1 MIKSFLLSLL
11 LCCSFISQAQSTNA
25 LAALQQGSQFLPVE
39 QAFVMDFRQR
49 TGSDGQEKLQISFT
63 IADGYY
69 LYKDKFKFAGVDT
82 GFSHPKYPKGVMIED
97 EYFGTAEV
105 YFHQVVLDIPLS
117 QVGTEALLK
126 LRYQGCAEAGLC
138 YPVQTVEIPLIAP
151 EGTASASASTA
162 EAAAALGV
170 TDNSASTS
178 DAANSAPASSAPVSE
193 QLQLLDTLQTD
204 STVKALF
211 LFFLLG
217 LGLAFTPCVFPMY
230 PILTSIIVG
239 QGQQLSGKRAFSLS
253 MAYVQGMAVSYS
265 LLGLLVASLGLQ
277 FQTYFQHPIVLVAIS
292 ILFVVLALAMFGV
305 FNLSLPEKWQN
316 KVNSLSNKQQ
326 GGSIKGAALMGLL
339 SGLVASPC
347 TTAPLTA
354 ALLYVAQ
361 SGDLALGAL
370 TLYIL
375 SMGMGL
381 PLLILGSTGG
391 KFLPKAG
398 AWMDVVK
405 ASFGF
410 LLLAVPVWLLSRFL
424 PAYIVVLA
432 ATLVLLMLAVY
443 LHRLSQQLTKG
454 TTGQSMSWALA
465 LVILLGTT
473 GANLWYWLPGTTLVT
488 AASGQ
493 SVATASTEFKQ
504 VKTLDE
510 LQQEVKKS
518 AEAGKPV
525 LVDLFAEWCVACK
538 EFEHITFAD
547 PEVKNLMA
555 QFTLIKIDVTNATD
569 QDQQLLDH
577 FQVLGLPTLLL
588 FDKNGGELT
597 QSRVTGFMGPKD
609 FATHLN
615 AILQ

>member
-1 MIKSFLLSLL
+1 MIKSFLFSLL
-11 LCCSFISQAQSTNA
+11 LCLSFISQAQSTNA

-39 QAFVMDFRQR
+39 QAFVMDFRQ
-49 TGSDGQEKLQISFT
+49 QENKLQVSFT

-82 GFSHPKYPKGVMIED
+82 AFSHPQYPKGVMIHD
-97 EYFGTAEV
+97 EYYQDSEV

-117 QVGTEALLK
+117 QIGKEAMLK

-138 YPVQTVEIPLIAP
+138 YPVQTLEIPLIAP
-151 EGTASASASTA
+151 EGAASEKATTTSASTA
-162 EAAAALGV
+162 DTAAALGIV
-170 TDNSASTS
+170 DNSAANTSTPS
-178 DAANSAPASSAPVSE
+178 TAPVSE
-193 QLQLLDTLQTD
+193 QLQLLDKLQTD
-204 STVKALF
+204 STLKALF

-253 MAYVQGMAVSYS
+253 MAYVQGMAISYS

-292 ILFVVLALAMFGV
+292 ILFVALALAMFGV
-305 FNLSLPEKWQN
+305 FTLSLPEKWQN
-316 KVNSLSNKQQ
+316 KVTSLSNKQQ

-424 PAYIVVLA
+424 PAYVVVIA

-443 LHRLSQQLTKG
+443 LHRLSQQLSAG
-454 TTGQSMSWALA
+454 TTGQSVSWMLA
-465 LVILLGTT
+465 LVIVLGTT
-473 GANLWYWLPGTTLVT
+473 GANLWYWLPGTTVAPVAGQGVVT
-488 AASGQ
+488 Q
-493 SVATASTEFKQ
+493 NTEFKL

-518 AEAGKPV
+518 ADAGKPV

-547 PEVKNLMA
+547 GEVKGLMA
-555 QFTLIKIDVTNATD
+555 QFTLIKVDVTHATD

-588 FDKNGGELT
+588 FDKNGSELT
-597 QSRVTGFMGPKD
+597 QSRITGFMGPKD
-609 FATHLN
+609 FSAHLGP
-615 AILQ
+615 ILQ

>member
-1 MIKSFLLSLL
+1 MIKSFLFSLL
-11 LCCSFISQAQSTNA
+11 LSLSFISQAQSTNA

-39 QAFVMDFRQR
+39 QAFVMDFRQ
-49 TGSDGQEKLQISFT
+49 QENKLQVSFT

-69 LYKDKFKFAGVDT
+69 LYKDKFKFVGIDAA
-82 GFSHPKYPKGVMIED
+82 FSHPQYPKGVMIKD
-97 EYFGTAEV
+97 EYFGESEV

-117 QVGTEALLK
+117 QLGSEAMLK
-126 LRYQGCAEAGLC
+126 VRFQGCAEAGLC
-138 YPVQTVEIPLIAP
+138 YPVQTLDIPLIAP
-151 EGTASASASTA
+151 AADEGPAASASTA
-162 EAAAALGV
+162 DAAAALGIV
-170 TDNSASTS
+170 DNSAANTSTTS
-178 DAANSAPASSAPVSE
+178 TAPVSE
-193 QLQLLDTLQTD
+193 QLQLLDKLQTE
-204 STVKALF
+204 STLKALF

-292 ILFVVLALAMFGV
+292 ILFVALALAMFGV

-424 PAYIVVLA
+424 PAYVVVIA

-443 LHRLSQQLTKG
+443 LHRLSQQLSAG
-454 TTGQSMSWALA
+454 TTGQSISWMLA
-465 LVILLGTT
+465 LVIVLGTT
-473 GANLWYWLPGTTLVT
+473 GANLWYWLPGATVTTT
-488 AASGQ
+488 Q
-493 SVATASTEFKQ
+493 ATQTQNTEFKL

-547 PEVKNLMA
+547 GEVKNLMA

-588 FDKNGGELT
+588 FDKNGSELT
-597 QSRVTGFMGPKD
+597 QSRITGFMGPKD
-609 FATHLN
+609 FSAHLSP
-615 AILQ
+615 ILQ

>member
-1 MIKSFLLSLL
+1 MIKSFLFSLL
-11 LCCSFISQAQSTNA
+11 LSLSFISQAQSTNA

-39 QAFVMDFRQR
+39 QAFLMDFRQQDDS
-49 TGSDGQEKLQISFT
+49 TGQAKLQVSFT

-82 GFSHPKYPKGVMIED
+82 AFSHPQYPKGVMIHD
-97 EYFGTAEV
+97 EYFGESEV

-117 QVGTEALLK
+117 QIGTEAVLK

-138 YPVQTVEIPLIAP
+138 YPVQTLEIPLIAP
-151 EGTASASASTA
+151 EGSAAEKAATTSASTA
-162 EAAAALGV
+162 DAAAALGIV
-170 TDNSASTS
+170 DNSAANTSTTS
-178 DAANSAPASSAPVSE
+178 TAPVSE
-193 QLQLLDTLQTD
+193 QLQLLDKLQTD

-292 ILFVVLALAMFGV
+292 ILFVALALAMFGV

-424 PAYIVVLA
+424 PAYVVVIA
-432 ATLVLLMLAVY
+432 ATLILLMLAVY
-443 LHRLSQQLTKG
+443 LHRLSQQLSSG
-454 TTGQSMSWALA
+454 TTGQSVSWMLA
-465 LVILLGTT
+465 LVIVLGTT
-473 GANLWYWLPGTTLVT
+473 GANLWYWLPGTTVT
-488 AASGQ
+488 QVAGQ
-493 SVATASTEFKQ
+493 SVTPQNTEFKL

-547 PEVKNLMA
+547 GEVKSLMA
-555 QFTLIKIDVTNATD
+555 QFTLIKVDVTHATD

-588 FDKNGGELT
+588 FDKNGSELT
-597 QSRVTGFMGPKD
+597 QSRITGFMGPKD
-609 FATHLN
+609 FSAHLGP
-615 AILQ
+615 ILQ

>member
-1 MIKSFLLSLL
+1 MIKSFLFSLL
-11 LCCSFISQAQSTNA
+11 LSLAFFSQAQSTNA

-39 QAFVMDFRQR
+39 QAFVMDFRQQASS
-49 TGSDGQEKLQISFT
+49 GGQQKLQVSFT

-69 LYKDKFKFAGVDT
+69 LYKDKFKFVGIDAA
-82 GFSHPKYPKGVMIED
+82 FSHPQYPKGMMITD
-97 EYFGTAEV
+97 EYFGESEV

-117 QVGTEALLK
+117 QLGSEAMLK
-126 LRYQGCAEAGLC
+126 VRFQGCAEAGLC
-138 YPVQTVEIPLIAP
+138 YPVQTLDIPLIAP
-151 EGTASASASTA
+151 VSTESASSTDT
-162 EAAAALGV
+162 AAALGIN
-170 TDNSASTS
+170 TAINDSATAST
-178 DAANSAPASSAPVSE
+178 APVSE
-193 QLQLLDTLQTD
+193 QLQLLDKLQSD
-204 STVKALF
+204 STLKALF

-292 ILFVVLALAMFGV
+292 ILFVALALAMFGV

-316 KVNSLSNKQQ
+316 KVTSLSNKQQ

-424 PAYIVVLA
+424 PAYVVVIA

-443 LHRLSQQLTKG
+443 LHRLSQQLSSG
-454 TTGQSMSWALA
+454 TTGQSISWMLA

-473 GANLWYWLPGTTLVT
+473 GANLWYWLPGSTVTTT
-488 AASGQ
+488 Q
-493 SVATASTEFKQ
+493 ATQIQNTEFKL

-518 AEAGKPV
+518 AEAGRPV
-525 LVDLFAEWCVACK
+525 LVDLYAEWCVACK

-547 PEVKNLMA
+547 AQVKSLMA
-555 QFTLIKIDVTNATD
+555 QFTLIKVDVTHATE

-588 FDKNGGELT
+588 FEKNGSELT
-597 QSRVTGFMGPKD
+597 QSRITGFMGPKD
-609 FATHLN
+609 FSAHLGP
-615 AILQ
+615 ILQ

>member
-1 MIKSFLLSLL
+1 MIKSFLVSLL
-11 LCCSFISQAQSTNA
+11 LCLSFVSQAQSTNA

-39 QAFVMDFRQR
+39 QAFVMDFRQ
-49 TGSDGQEKLQISFT
+49 QENKLQVSFT

-69 LYKDKFKFAGVDT
+69 LYKDKFKFVGIDAA
-82 GFSHPKYPKGVMIED
+82 FSHPQYPKGVMITD
-97 EYFGTAEV
+97 EYFGESEV

-117 QVGTEALLK
+117 QLGSEAMLK
-126 LRYQGCAEAGLC
+126 VRFQGCAEAGLC
-138 YPVQTVEIPLIAP
+138 YPVQTLDIPLIAP
-151 EGTASASASTA
+151 AVTASASTA
-162 EAAAALGV
+162 DAAAALGI
-170 TDNSASTS
+170 TDNSAADDSTTTS
-178 DAANSAPASSAPVSE
+178 TAPVSE
-193 QLQLLDTLQTD
+193 QLQLLDKLQSD

-253 MAYVQGMAVSYS
+253 MAYVQGMAISYS

-277 FQTYFQHPIVLVAIS
+277 FQTYFQHPVVLIAIS
-292 ILFVVLALAMFGV
+292 ILFVFLALAMFGV

-316 KVNSLSNKQQ
+316 KVNNLSNKQQ

-424 PAYIVVLA
+424 PAYVVVIA

-443 LHRLSQQLTKG
+443 LHRLSQQLSSG
-454 TTGQSMSWALA
+454 TTGQSISWMLA
-465 LVILLGTT
+465 LVIVLGTT
-473 GANLWYWLPGTTLVT
+473 GANLWYWLPGATVTTTQVT
-488 AASGQ
+488 Q
-493 SVATASTEFKQ
+493 TQNTEFKL

-510 LQQEVKKS
+510 LQQEVEKS

-547 PEVKNLMA
+547 GEVKSLMA
-555 QFTLIKIDVTNATD
+555 QFTLIKIDVTHATE

-588 FDKNGGELT
+588 FDKNGSELT
-597 QSRVTGFMGPKD
+597 QSRITGFMGPKD
-609 FATHLN
+609 FSAHLGP
-615 AILQ
+615 ILQ

>member
-1 MIKSFLLSLL
+1 MIKSFLVSLL
-11 LCCSFISQAQSTNA
+11 LCLSFVSQAQSTNA

-39 QAFVMDFRQR
+39 QAFVMDFRQ
-49 TGSDGQEKLQISFT
+49 QENKLQVSFT

-69 LYKDKFKFAGVDT
+69 LYKDKFKFVGIDAA
-82 GFSHPKYPKGVMIED
+82 FSHPQYPKGVMITD
-97 EYFGTAEV
+97 EYFGESEV

-117 QVGTEALLK
+117 QLGSEAMLK
-126 LRYQGCAEAGLC
+126 VRFQGCAEAGLC
-138 YPVQTVEIPLIAP
+138 YPVQTLEIPLIAP
-151 EGTASASASTA
+151 AVTASASTA
-162 EAAAALGV
+162 DAAAALGI
-170 TDNSASTS
+170 TDNSAADDSTTTS
-178 DAANSAPASSAPVSE
+178 TAPVSE
-193 QLQLLDTLQTD
+193 QLQLLDKLQSD

-277 FQTYFQHPIVLVAIS
+277 FQTYFQHPVVLIAIS
-292 ILFVVLALAMFGV
+292 ILFVFLALAMFGV

-316 KVNSLSNKQQ
+316 KVNNLSNKQQ

-424 PAYIVVLA
+424 PAYVVVIA

-443 LHRLSQQLTKG
+443 LHRLSQQLSSG
-454 TTGQSMSWALA
+454 TTGQSISWMLA
-465 LVILLGTT
+465 LVIVLGTT
-473 GANLWYWLPGTTLVT
+473 GANLWYWLPGATVTTTQVT
-488 AASGQ
+488 Q
-493 SVATASTEFKQ
+493 TQNTEFKL

-510 LQQEVKKS
+510 LQQEVEKS

-547 PEVKNLMA
+547 GEVKSLMA
-555 QFTLIKIDVTNATD
+555 QFTLIKIDVTHATE

-588 FDKNGGELT
+588 FDKNGSELT
-597 QSRVTGFMGPKD
+597 QSRITGFMGPKD
-609 FATHLN
+609 FSAHLGP
-615 AILQ
+615 ILQ

>member
-1 MIKSFLLSLL
+1 MIKSFLFSLL
-11 LCCSFISQAQSTNA
+11 LSLSFISQAQSTNA
-25 LAALQQGSQFLPVE
+25 LAALQQGSEFLPVE
-39 QAFVMDFRQR
+39 QAFVMDFRQ
-49 TGSDGQEKLQISFT
+49 QENKLQVSFT

-82 GFSHPKYPKGVMIED
+82 AFSHPKYPKGVMITD
-97 EYFGTAEV
+97 EYFGESEV

-117 QVGTEALLK
+117 QVGKEALLK

-138 YPVQTVEIPLIAP
+138 YPVQTLDIPLIAP
-151 EGTASASASTA
+151 ASAESASAA
-162 EAAAALGV
+162 DAAAALGI
-170 TDNSASTS
+170 TDNSAATV
-178 DAANSAPASSAPVSE
+178 PATTSSAPVSE
-193 QLQLLDTLQTD
+193 QLQLLDKLLSD
-204 STVKALF
+204 STVKTLF

-239 QGQQLSGKRAFSLS
+239 QGQQLSGKRSFALS
-253 MAYVQGMAVSYS
+253 MAYVQGMAISYS

-277 FQTYFQHPIVLVAIS
+277 FQTYFQHPVVLVAIS
-292 ILFVVLALAMFGV
+292 ILFVALALAMFGV
-305 FNLSLPEKWQN
+305 FNLSLPEQWQN

-326 GGSIKGAALMGLL
+326 GGSIKGATLMGLL

-424 PAYIVVLA
+424 PAYVVVTA

-443 LHRLSQQLTKG
+443 LHRLSQQLSSG
-454 TTGQSMSWALA
+454 TTGQSISWMLA
-465 LVILLGTT
+465 LVIVLGTT
-473 GANLWYWLPGTTLVT
+473 GANLWYWLPGTKVT
-488 AASGQ
+488 QVVGQ
-493 SVATASTEFKQ
+493 TVQTQNTEFKL

-525 LVDLFAEWCVACK
+525 LVDLYAEWCVACK

-547 PEVKNLMA
+547 GEVKRLMA
-555 QFTLIKIDVTNATD
+555 QFTLIKVDVTNATD

-588 FDKNGGELT
+588 FDKNGSELT
-597 QSRVTGFMGPKD
+597 QSRITGFMGPKD
-609 FATHLN
+609 FSAHLGP
-615 AILQ
+615 ILQ

>member
-1 MIKSFLLSLL
+1 MIKSFLFSLL
-11 LCCSFISQAQSTNA
+11 LSLSFLSQGQSTNA

-39 QAFVMDFRQR
+39 QAFVMDFRQQASS
-49 TGSDGQEKLQISFT
+49 GGQEKLQVSFT

-69 LYKDKFKFAGVDT
+69 LYKDKFKFVGIDAA
-82 GFSHPKYPKGVMIED
+82 FSHPQYPKGMMIHD
-97 EYFGTAEV
+97 EYFGESEV

-117 QVGTEALLK
+117 QLGSEAMLK
-126 LRYQGCAEAGLC
+126 VRFQGCAEAGLC
-138 YPVQTVEIPLIAP
+138 YPVQTLDIPLIAP
-151 EGTASASASTA
+151 ASAASASTA
-162 EAAAALGV
+162 DAVAALGIV
-170 TDNSASTS
+170 ADTS
-178 DAANSAPASSAPVSE
+178 PTSSAPVSQ
-193 QLQLLDTLQTD
+193 QLQLLDKLQSD
-204 STVKALF
+204 STLKALF

-253 MAYVQGMAVSYS
+253 MAYVQGMAISYS

-292 ILFVVLALAMFGV
+292 ILFVALALAMFGV

-424 PAYIVVLA
+424 PAYVVVIA
-432 ATLVLLMLAVY
+432 GTLVLLMLAVY
-443 LHRLSQQLTKG
+443 LHRLSQQLSTG
-454 TTGQSMSWALA
+454 TTGQSISWMLA
-465 LVILLGTT
+465 LVIVLGTT
-473 GANLWYWLPGTTLVT
+473 GANLWYWLPSPVVV
-488 AASGQ
+488 AGQ
-493 SVATASTEFKQ
+493 SVQTQSTEFKL

-510 LQQEVKKS
+510 LQQQVKKS
-518 AEAGKPV
+518 ADAGKPV
-525 LVDLFAEWCVACK
+525 LVDLYADWCVACK

-547 PEVKNLMA
+547 GEVKNLMA
-555 QFTLIKIDVTNATD
+555 QFTLIKIDVTHATA

-588 FDKNGGELT
+588 FDKNGSELT
-597 QSRVTGFMGPKD
+597 QSRITGFMGPKD
-609 FATHLN
+609 FSAHLGP
-615 AILQ
+615 ILQ

>member
-1 MIKSFLLSLL
+1 MIKSFLFSLL
-11 LCCSFISQAQSTNA
+11 LSLSFISQAQSTNA

-39 QAFVMDFRQR
+39 QAFVMDFRQ
-49 TGSDGQEKLQISFT
+49 QENKLQVSFT

-69 LYKDKFKFAGVDT
+69 LYKDKFKFVGIDAA
-82 GFSHPKYPKGVMIED
+82 FSHPQYPKGVMIKD
-97 EYFGTAEV
+97 EYFGESEV

-117 QVGTEALLK
+117 QLGSEAMLK
-126 LRYQGCAEAGLC
+126 VRFQGCAEAGLC
-138 YPVQTVEIPLIAP
+138 YPVQTLDIPLIVPAAD
-151 EGTASASASTA
+151 EGPAASASTA
-162 EAAAALGV
+162 DAAAALGIV
-170 TDNSASTS
+170 DNSAANTSTTS
-178 DAANSAPASSAPVSE
+178 TAPVSE
-193 QLQLLDTLQTD
+193 QLQLLDKLQTD

-292 ILFVVLALAMFGV
+292 ILFVALALAMFGV

-424 PAYIVVLA
+424 PAYVVVIA

-443 LHRLSQQLTKG
+443 LHRLSQQLSSG
-454 TTGQSMSWALA
+454 TTGQSISWMLA
-465 LVILLGTT
+465 LVIVLGTT
-473 GANLWYWLPGTTLVT
+473 GANLWYWLPGTTVT
-488 AASGQ
+488 TTQ
-493 SVATASTEFKQ
+493 ATQNQNTEFKL

-518 AEAGKPV
+518 AQAGKPV

-547 PEVKNLMA
+547 GEVKNLMA
-555 QFTLIKIDVTNATD
+555 QFTLIKIDVTHATD

-588 FDKNGGELT
+588 FDKNGSELT
-597 QSRVTGFMGPKD
+597 QSRITGFMGPKD
-609 FATHLN
+609 FSAHLGP
-615 AILQ
+615 ILQ

>member
-11 LCCSFISQAQSTNA
+11 LCLSFVSQAQSTNA

-39 QAFVMDFRQR
+39 QAFVMDFRQ
-49 TGSDGQEKLQISFT
+49 QENKLQVSFT

-82 GFSHPKYPKGVMIED
+82 AFSHPQYPKGVIIKD
-97 EYFGTAEV
+97 EYFGESEV

-117 QVGTEALLK
+117 QIGAEAMLK
-126 LRYQGCAEAGLC
+126 VRFQGCAEAGLC
-138 YPVQTVEIPLIAP
+138 YPVQTLEIPLIAP
-151 EGTASASASTA
+151 ASTASASTA
-162 EAAAALGV
+162 DAAAALGI
-170 TDNSASTS
+170 TDNSADNDSTTTS
-178 DAANSAPASSAPVSE
+178 TAPVSE
-193 QLQLLDTLQTD
+193 QLQLLDTLKTD
-204 STVKALF
+204 STAKALF

-277 FQTYFQHPIVLVAIS
+277 FQTYFQHPVVLIAIS
-292 ILFVVLALAMFGV
+292 ILFVFLALAMFGV

-405 ASFGF
+405 SSFGF

-424 PAYIVVLA
+424 PAYVVVIA

-443 LHRLSQQLTKG
+443 LHRLSQQLSSG
-454 TTGQSMSWALA
+454 TTGQSISWMLA
-465 LVILLGTT
+465 LVIVLGTT
-473 GANLWYWLPGTTLVT
+473 GANLWYWLPGATVT
-488 AASGQ
+488 QAPGQ
-493 SVATASTEFKQ
+493 TVQAQNTEFKL
-504 VKTLDE
+504 VKNLDE

-547 PEVKNLMA
+547 GEVKSLMA
-555 QFTLIKIDVTNATD
+555 QFTLIKVDVTNATD

-588 FDKNGGELT
+588 FDKNGSELT
-597 QSRVTGFMGPKD
+597 QSRITGFMGPKD
-609 FATHLN
+609 FSAHLGQ
-615 AILQ
+615 ILQ

>member
-1 MIKSFLLSLL
+1 VIKSFLVSLL
-11 LCCSFISQAQSTNA
+11 LCLSFVSQAQSTNA

-39 QAFVMDFRQR
+39 QAFVMDFRQ
-49 TGSDGQEKLQISFT
+49 QENKLQVSFT

-82 GFSHPKYPKGVMIED
+82 AFSHPVYPKGVMIHD
-97 EYFGTAEV
+97 EYYQDSEV

-117 QVGTEALLK
+117 QIGKEAMLK

-138 YPVQTVEIPLIAP
+138 YPVQTLEIPLIAP
-151 EGTASASASTA
+151 EGSASETTASASTA
-162 EAAAALGV
+162 DAAAALGI
-170 TDNSASTS
+170 TDNSAANDSAATST
-178 DAANSAPASSAPVSE
+178 APVSE
-193 QLQLLDTLQTD
+193 QLQLLDKLQSD
-204 STVKALF
+204 STLKALF

-292 ILFVVLALAMFGV
+292 ILFVALALAMFGV

-326 GGSIKGAALMGLL
+326 GGSMKGAALMGLL

-424 PAYIVVLA
+424 PAYVVVIA

-443 LHRLSQQLTKG
+443 LHRLSQQLSSG
-454 TTGQSMSWALA
+454 TTGQSISWMLA
-465 LVILLGTT
+465 LVIVLGTT
-473 GANLWYWLPGTTLVT
+473 GANLWYWLPGGTVTTT
-488 AASGQ
+488 Q
-493 SVATASTEFKQ
+493 ATQTQNTEFKL

-547 PEVKNLMA
+547 GEVKSLMA

-588 FDKNGGELT
+588 FDKNGSELT
-597 QSRVTGFMGPKD
+597 QSRITGFMGPKD
-609 FATHLN
+609 FSAHLG

>member
-1 MIKSFLLSLL
+1 
-11 LCCSFISQAQSTNA
+11 
-25 LAALQQGSQFLPVE
+25 
-39 QAFVMDFRQR
+39 
-49 TGSDGQEKLQISFT
+49 
-63 IADGYY
+63 
-69 LYKDKFKFAGVDT
+69 YKDKFKFVGIDAA
-82 GFSHPKYPKGVMIED
+82 FSHPQYPKGVMIKD
-97 EYFGTAEV
+97 EYFGESEV

-117 QVGTEALLK
+117 QLGSEAMLK
-126 LRYQGCAEAGLC
+126 VRFQGCAEAGLC
-138 YPVQTVEIPLIAP
+138 YPVQTLDIPLIAP
-151 EGTASASASTA
+151 AADEGPAASASTA
-162 EAAAALGV
+162 DAAAALGIV
-170 TDNSASTS
+170 DNSTANTSTTS
-178 DAANSAPASSAPVSE
+178 TVPVSE
-193 QLQLLDTLQTD
+193 QLQLLDKLQTD

-292 ILFVVLALAMFGV
+292 ILFVALALAMFGV

-424 PAYIVVLA
+424 PAYVVVIA

-454 TTGQSMSWALA
+454 TTGQSISWMLA
-465 LVILLGTT
+465 LVIVLGTT
-473 GANLWYWLPGTTLVT
+473 GANLWYWLPGTTVT
-488 AASGQ
+488 TTQ
-493 SVATASTEFKQ
+493 ATQTQNTEFKL

-547 PEVKNLMA
+547 GEVKSLMA
-555 QFTLIKIDVTNATD
+555 QFTLIKVDVTHATD

-588 FDKNGGELT
+588 FDKNGSELT
-597 QSRVTGFMGPKD
+597 QSRITGFMGPKD
-609 FATHLN
+609 FSAHLGP
-615 AILQ
+615 ILQ

>member
-1 MIKSFLLSLL
+1 VIKSFLFSLL
-11 LCCSFISQAQSTNA
+11 LSLSFISQAQSTNA

-39 QAFVMDFRQR
+39 QAFVMDFRQ
-49 TGSDGQEKLQISFT
+49 QENKLQVSFT

-69 LYKDKFKFAGVDT
+69 LYKDKFKFVGIDAA
-82 GFSHPKYPKGVMIED
+82 FSHPQYPKGVMIKD
-97 EYFGTAEV
+97 EYFGESEV

-117 QVGTEALLK
+117 QLGSEAMLK
-126 LRYQGCAEAGLC
+126 VRFQGCAEAGLC
-138 YPVQTVEIPLIAP
+138 YPVQTLDIPLIVPAAD
-151 EGTASASASTA
+151 EGPAASASTA
-162 EAAAALGV
+162 DAAAALGIV
-170 TDNSASTS
+170 DNSAANTSTTS
-178 DAANSAPASSAPVSE
+178 TAPVSE
-193 QLQLLDTLQTD
+193 QLQLLDKLQTD

-292 ILFVVLALAMFGV
+292 ILFVALALAMFGV

-424 PAYIVVLA
+424 PAYVVVIA

-443 LHRLSQQLTKG
+443 LHRLSQQLSSG
-454 TTGQSMSWALA
+454 TTGQSISWMLA
-465 LVILLGTT
+465 LVIVLGTT
-473 GANLWYWLPGTTLVT
+473 GANLWYWLPGTTVT
-488 AASGQ
+488 TTQ
-493 SVATASTEFKQ
+493 ATQNQNTEFKL

-518 AEAGKPV
+518 AQAGKPV

-547 PEVKNLMA
+547 GEVKNLMA
-555 QFTLIKIDVTNATD
+555 QFTLIKIDVTHATD

-588 FDKNGGELT
+588 FDKNGSELT
-597 QSRVTGFMGPKD
+597 QSRITGFMGPKD
-609 FATHLN
+609 FSAHLGP
-615 AILQ
+615 ILQ

>member
-1 MIKSFLLSLL
+1 MIKSFLFSLL
-11 LCCSFISQAQSTNA
+11 LSLSFISQAQSTNA

-39 QAFVMDFRQR
+39 QAFVMDFRQ
-49 TGSDGQEKLQISFT
+49 QENKLQVSFT

-69 LYKDKFKFAGVDT
+69 LYKDKFKFVGIDAA
-82 GFSHPKYPKGVMIED
+82 FSHPQYPKGVMIKD
-97 EYFGTAEV
+97 EYFGESEV

-117 QVGTEALLK
+117 QLGSEAMLK
-126 LRYQGCAEAGLC
+126 VRFQGCAEAGLC
-138 YPVQTVEIPLIAP
+138 YPVQTLDIPLIAP
-151 EGTASASASTA
+151 AADEGPAASASTA
-162 EAAAALGV
+162 DAAAALGIV
-170 TDNSASTS
+170 DNSAANTSTTS
-178 DAANSAPASSAPVSE
+178 TAPVSE
-193 QLQLLDTLQTD
+193 QLQLLDKLQTE
-204 STVKALF
+204 STLKALF

-292 ILFVVLALAMFGV
+292 ILFVALALAMFGV

-326 GGSIKGAALMGLL
+326 GSSIKGAALMGLL

-424 PAYIVVLA
+424 PAYVVVIA

-443 LHRLSQQLTKG
+443 LHRLSQQLSAG
-454 TTGQSMSWALA
+454 TTGQSISWMLA
-465 LVILLGTT
+465 LVIVLGTT
-473 GANLWYWLPGTTLVT
+473 GANLWYWLPGATVTTT
-488 AASGQ
+488 Q
-493 SVATASTEFKQ
+493 ATQTQNTEFKL

-547 PEVKNLMA
+547 GEVKNLMA

-588 FDKNGGELT
+588 FDKNGSELT
-597 QSRVTGFMGPKD
+597 QSRITGFMGPKD
-609 FATHLN
+609 FSAHLSP
-615 AILQ
+615 ILQ

>member
-1 MIKSFLLSLL
+1 MIKSFLFSLL
-11 LCCSFISQAQSTNA
+11 LSLSFISQAQSTNA

-39 QAFVMDFRQR
+39 QAFVMDFRQ
-49 TGSDGQEKLQISFT
+49 QENKLQVSFT

-69 LYKDKFKFAGVDT
+69 LYKDKFKFVGIDAA
-82 GFSHPKYPKGVMIED
+82 FSHPQYPKGVMITD
-97 EYFGTAEV
+97 EYFGESEV

-117 QVGTEALLK
+117 QLGSEAMLK
-126 LRYQGCAEAGLC
+126 VRFQGCAEAGLC
-138 YPVQTVEIPLIAP
+138 YPVQTLDIPLIAP
-151 EGTASASASTA
+151 AADEGSAASASTA
-162 EAAAALGV
+162 DAAAALGI
-170 TDNSASTS
+170 TDNSATDDSTTT
-178 DAANSAPASSAPVSE
+178 ATAPVSE
-193 QLQLLDTLQTD
+193 QLQLLDKLQSD
-204 STVKALF
+204 STVKTLF

-277 FQTYFQHPIVLVAIS
+277 FQTYFQHPFVLIAIS
-292 ILFVVLALAMFGV
+292 ILFVFLALAMFGV

-316 KVNSLSNKQQ
+316 KVNNLSNKQQ

-375 SMGMGL
+375 SVGMGL

-424 PAYIVVLA
+424 PAYVVVIA

-443 LHRLSQQLTKG
+443 LHRLSQQLSSG
-454 TTGQSMSWALA
+454 TTGQSISWMLA
-465 LVILLGTT
+465 LVIVLGTT
-473 GANLWYWLPGTTLVT
+473 GANLWYWLPGATVTTTQVT
-488 AASGQ
+488 Q
-493 SVATASTEFKQ
+493 TQNTEFKL

-510 LQQEVKKS
+510 LQQEVEKS

-525 LVDLFAEWCVACK
+525 LVDLYAEWCVACK

-547 PEVKNLMA
+547 GEVKSLMA
-555 QFTLIKIDVTNATD
+555 QFTLIKVDVTNATE

-588 FDKNGGELT
+588 FDKNGSELT
-597 QSRVTGFMGPKD
+597 QSRITGFMGPKD
-609 FATHLN
+609 FSAHLGP
-615 AILQ
+615 ILQ

>member
-1 MIKSFLLSLL
+1 VIKSFLFSLL
-11 LCCSFISQAQSTNA
+11 LCLSFISQAQSTNA

-39 QAFVMDFRQR
+39 QAFVMDFRQ
-49 TGSDGQEKLQISFT
+49 QENKLQVSFT

-82 GFSHPKYPKGVMIED
+82 AFSHPVYPKGVMIHD
-97 EYFGTAEV
+97 EYYQDSEV

-117 QVGTEALLK
+117 QIGKEAMLK

-138 YPVQTVEIPLIAP
+138 YPVQTLEIPLIAP
-151 EGTASASASTA
+151 EGAASEKAATTSASTA
-162 EAAAALGV
+162 DTAAALGIV
-170 TDNSASTS
+170 DNSAANTSTPS
-178 DAANSAPASSAPVSE
+178 TAPVSE
-193 QLQLLDTLQTD
+193 QLQLLDKLQTD
-204 STVKALF
+204 STLKALF

-253 MAYVQGMAVSYS
+253 MAYVQGMAISYS

-292 ILFVVLALAMFGV
+292 ILFVALALAMFGV

-424 PAYIVVLA
+424 PAYVVVIA

-443 LHRLSQQLTKG
+443 LHRLSQQLSAG
-454 TTGQSMSWALA
+454 TTGQSVSWMLA
-465 LVILLGTT
+465 LVIVLGTT
-473 GANLWYWLPGTTLVT
+473 GANLWYWLPGTTV
-488 AASGQ
+488 APVAGQ
-493 SVATASTEFKQ
+493 GVATQNTEFKL

-547 PEVKNLMA
+547 AEVKSLMA
-555 QFTLIKIDVTNATD
+555 QFTLIKVDVTHATD

-588 FDKNGGELT
+588 FDKNGSELT
-597 QSRVTGFMGPKD
+597 QSRITGFMGPKD
-609 FATHLN
+609 FSAHLGP
-615 AILQ
+615 ILQ

>member
-1 MIKSFLLSLL
+1 MIKSFLFSLL
-11 LCCSFISQAQSTNA
+11 LSLSFISQAQSTNA

-39 QAFVMDFRQR
+39 QAFVMDFRQ
-49 TGSDGQEKLQISFT
+49 QENKLQVSFT

-82 GFSHPKYPKGVMIED
+82 AFSHPQYPKGVMITD
-97 EYFGTAEV
+97 EYFGESEV

-117 QVGTEALLK
+117 QIGKEALLK

-138 YPVQTVEIPLIAP
+138 YPVQTLEIPLIAP
-151 EGTASASASTA
+151 EGSASENSATASTA
-162 EAAAALGV
+162 DAAAALGI
-170 TDNSASTS
+170 TDNSLSANPAA
-178 DAANSAPASSAPVSE
+178 DATAPVSE
-193 QLQLLDTLQTD
+193 QLQLLDKLQSDGTAK
-204 STVKALF
+204 TLF

-253 MAYVQGMAVSYS
+253 MAYVQGMAISYS

-277 FQTYFQHPIVLVAIS
+277 FQTYFQHPVVLIAIS
-292 ILFVVLALAMFGV
+292 ILFVFLALAMFGV

-316 KVNSLSNKQQ
+316 KVNNLSNKQQ

-398 AWMDVVK
+398 AWMDLVK

-424 PAYIVVLA
+424 PAYVVVIA

-443 LHRLSQQLTKG
+443 LHRLSQQLSSG
-454 TTGQSMSWALA
+454 TTGQSISWMLA
-465 LVILLGTT
+465 LVIVLGTT
-473 GANLWYWLPGTTLVT
+473 GANLWYWLPGATVTTT
-488 AASGQ
+488 Q
-493 SVATASTEFKQ
+493 ATQTQNTEFKL

-547 PEVKNLMA
+547 GEVKNLMA
-555 QFTLIKIDVTNATD
+555 QFTLIKIDVTHATE

-588 FDKNGGELT
+588 FDKNGSELT
-597 QSRVTGFMGPKD
+597 QSRITGFMGPKD
-609 FATHLN
+609 FSAHLGP
-615 AILQ
+615 ILQ

>member
-1 MIKSFLLSLL
+1 VIKSFLVSLL
-11 LCCSFISQAQSTNA
+11 LCLSFVSQAQSTNA

-39 QAFVMDFRQR
+39 QAFVMDFRQ
-49 TGSDGQEKLQISFT
+49 QENKLQVSFT

-69 LYKDKFKFAGVDT
+69 LYKDKFKFVGIDAA
-82 GFSHPKYPKGVMIED
+82 FSHPQYPKGVMITD
-97 EYFGTAEV
+97 EYFGESEV

-117 QVGTEALLK
+117 QLGSEAMLK
-126 LRYQGCAEAGLC
+126 VRFQGCAEAGLC
-138 YPVQTVEIPLIAP
+138 YPVQTLDIPLIAP
-151 EGTASASASTA
+151 AVTASASTA
-162 EAAAALGV
+162 DAAAALGI
-170 TDNSASTS
+170 TDNSAADDSTTTS
-178 DAANSAPASSAPVSE
+178 TAPVSE
-193 QLQLLDTLQTD
+193 QLQLLDKLQSD

-253 MAYVQGMAVSYS
+253 MAYVQGMAISYS

-277 FQTYFQHPIVLVAIS
+277 FQTYFQHPVVLIAIS
-292 ILFVVLALAMFGV
+292 ILFVFLALAMFGV

-316 KVNSLSNKQQ
+316 KVNNLSNKQQ

-424 PAYIVVLA
+424 PAYVVVIA

-443 LHRLSQQLTKG
+443 LHRLSQQLSSG
-454 TTGQSMSWALA
+454 TTGQSISWMLA
-465 LVILLGTT
+465 LVIVLGTT
-473 GANLWYWLPGTTLVT
+473 GANLWYWLPGATVTTTQVT
-488 AASGQ
+488 Q
-493 SVATASTEFKQ
+493 TQNTEFKL

-510 LQQEVKKS
+510 LQQEVEKS

-547 PEVKNLMA
+547 GEVKSLMA
-555 QFTLIKIDVTNATD
+555 QFTLIKIDVTHATE

-588 FDKNGGELT
+588 FDKNGSELT
-597 QSRVTGFMGPKD
+597 QSRITGFMGPKD
-609 FATHLN
+609 FSAHLGP
-615 AILQ
+615 ILQ

>member
-1 MIKSFLLSLL
+1 
-11 LCCSFISQAQSTNA
+11 
-25 LAALQQGSQFLPVE
+25 
-39 QAFVMDFRQR
+39 
-49 TGSDGQEKLQISFT
+49 
-63 IADGYY
+63 
-69 LYKDKFKFAGVDT
+69 
-82 GFSHPKYPKGVMIED
+82 
-97 EYFGTAEV
+97 
-105 YFHQVVLDIPLS
+105 
-117 QVGTEALLK
+117 
-126 LRYQGCAEAGLC
+126 
-138 YPVQTVEIPLIAP
+138 VQTLEIPLIAP
-151 EGTASASASTA
+151 EGAASEKAATTSASTA
-162 EAAAALGV
+162 DTAAALGIV
-170 TDNSASTS
+170 DNSAANTSTT
-178 DAANSAPASSAPVSE
+178 SSAPVSE
-193 QLQLLDTLQTD
+193 QLQLLDKLQTD

-253 MAYVQGMAVSYS
+253 MAYVQGMAISYS

-277 FQTYFQHPIVLVAIS
+277 FQTYFQHPVVLIAIS
-292 ILFVVLALAMFGV
+292 ILFVFLALAMFGV

-424 PAYIVVLA
+424 PAYVVVIA

-443 LHRLSQQLTKG
+443 LHRLSQQLSAG
-454 TTGQSMSWALA
+454 STGQSVSWMLA
-465 LVILLGTT
+465 FVIVLGTT
-473 GANLWYWLPGTTLVT
+473 GANLWYWLPGTTV
-488 AASGQ
+488 APVAGQ
-493 SVATASTEFKQ
+493 GVATQNTEFKL

-518 AEAGKPV
+518 ADAGKPV

-547 PEVKNLMA
+547 GEVKSLMA
-555 QFTLIKIDVTNATD
+555 QFTLIKVDVTNATD

-588 FDKNGGELT
+588 FDKNGSELT
-597 QSRVTGFMGPKD
+597 QSRITGFMGPKD
-609 FATHLN
+609 FSAHLGP
-615 AILQ
+615 ILQ

>member
-1 MIKSFLLSLL
+1 MIKSFLFSLL
-11 LCCSFISQAQSTNA
+11 LCLSFVSQAQSTNA

-39 QAFVMDFRQR
+39 QAFVMDFRQ
-49 TGSDGQEKLQISFT
+49 QENKLQVSFT

-82 GFSHPKYPKGVMIED
+82 AFSHPQFPKGMMIKD
-97 EYFGTAEV
+97 EYFGESEV

-117 QVGTEALLK
+117 QIGAEAMLK
-126 LRYQGCAEAGLC
+126 VRFQGCAEAGLC
-138 YPVQTVEIPLIAP
+138 YPVQTLEIPLIAP
-151 EGTASASASTA
+151 ANTTVAPQGASTA

-170 TDNSASTS
+170 TEDSAS
-178 DAANSAPASSAPVSE
+178 PASSVSAPVSE
-193 QLQLLDTLQTD
+193 QLQLLDSLKTD
-204 STVKALF
+204 STIKALF

-277 FQTYFQHPIVLVAIS
+277 FQTYFQHPVVLIAIS
-292 ILFVVLALAMFGV
+292 ILFVFLALAMFGV

-424 PAYIVVLA
+424 PAYVVVIV

-443 LHRLSQQLTKG
+443 LHRLSQQLSSG
-454 TTGQSMSWALA
+454 TTGQSISWMLA
-465 LVILLGTT
+465 LVIVLGTT
-473 GANLWYWLPGTTLVT
+473 GANLWYWLPGTTVPQVP
-488 AASGQ
+488 GQ
-493 SVATASTEFKQ
+493 TVQTQNTEFKL

-525 LVDLFAEWCVACK
+525 LVDLYAEWCVACK

-547 PEVKNLMA
+547 GEVKSLMA

-588 FDKNGGELT
+588 FDKNGSELT
-597 QSRVTGFMGPKD
+597 QSRITGFMGPKD
-609 FATHLN
+609 FGAHLGQ
-615 AILQ
+615 ILQ

>member
-1 MIKSFLLSLL
+1 MIKSFLFSLL
-11 LCCSFISQAQSTNA
+11 LSLSFISQAQSTNA

-39 QAFVMDFRQR
+39 QAFVMDFRQQD
-49 TGSDGQEKLQISFT
+49 TAGQNKVQVSFT

-69 LYKDKFKFAGVDT
+69 LYKDKFKFVGIDAA
-82 GFSHPKYPKGVMIED
+82 FSHPKYPKGVMIKD
-97 EYFGTAEV
+97 EYFGESEV

-117 QVGTEALLK
+117 QLGSEAMLK
-126 LRYQGCAEAGLC
+126 VRFQGCAEAGLC
-138 YPVQTVEIPLIAP
+138 YPVQTLDIPLIVPAA
-151 EGTASASASTA
+151 EKTATDSASTA
-162 EAAAALGV
+162 DAAAALGI
-170 TDNSASTS
+170 TENSAADTLTG
-178 DAANSAPASSAPVSE
+178 SSAPVSE

-204 STVKALF
+204 STLKALF

-253 MAYVQGMAVSYS
+253 MAYVQGMAISYS

-292 ILFVVLALAMFGV
+292 ILFVALALAMFGV

-424 PAYIVVLA
+424 PAYVVVIA

-443 LHRLSQQLTKG
+443 LHRLSQQLSSG
-454 TTGQSMSWALA
+454 TTGQSISWMLA
-465 LVILLGTT
+465 LVIVLGTT
-473 GANLWYWLPGTTLVT
+473 GANLWYWLPGTTVT
-488 AASGQ
+488 TTQ
-493 SVATASTEFKQ
+493 ATQTQNTEFKL

-547 PEVKNLMA
+547 GEVKNLMA

-588 FDKNGGELT
+588 FDK
-597 QSRVTGFMGPKD
+597 
-609 FATHLN
+609 
-615 AILQ
+615 

>member
-1 MIKSFLLSLL
+1 MIKSFLFSLL
-11 LCCSFISQAQSTNA
+11 LSLAFFSQAQSTNA

-39 QAFVMDFRQR
+39 QAFVMDFRQQASS
-49 TGSDGQEKLQISFT
+49 GGQQKLQVSFT

-69 LYKDKFKFAGVDT
+69 LYKDKFKFVGIDAA
-82 GFSHPKYPKGVMIED
+82 FSHPQYPKGMMITD
-97 EYFGTAEV
+97 EYFGESEV

-117 QVGTEALLK
+117 QLGSEAMLK
-126 LRYQGCAEAGLC
+126 VRFQGCAEAGLC
-138 YPVQTVEIPLIAP
+138 YPVQTLDIPLIAP
-151 EGTASASASTA
+151 VSTESASSTDT
-162 EAAAALGV
+162 AAALGIN
-170 TDNSASTS
+170 TAINDSATAST
-178 DAANSAPASSAPVSE
+178 APVSE
-193 QLQLLDTLQTD
+193 QLQLLDKLQSD
-204 STVKALF
+204 STLKALF

-292 ILFVVLALAMFGV
+292 ILFVALALAMFGV

-316 KVNSLSNKQQ
+316 KVTSLSNKQQ

-424 PAYIVVLA
+424 PAYVVVIA
-432 ATLVLLMLAVY
+432 ATFVLLMLAVY
-443 LHRLSQQLTKG
+443 LHRLSQQLSSG
-454 TTGQSMSWALA
+454 TTSQSISWMLA

-473 GANLWYWLPGTTLVT
+473 GANLWYWLPGSTVTTT
-488 AASGQ
+488 Q
-493 SVATASTEFKQ
+493 ATQIQNTEFKL

-518 AEAGKPV
+518 AEAGRPV
-525 LVDLFAEWCVACK
+525 LVDLYAEWCVACK

-547 PEVKNLMA
+547 AQVKSLMA
-555 QFTLIKIDVTNATD
+555 QFTLIKVDVTHATE

-588 FDKNGGELT
+588 FEKNGSELT
-597 QSRVTGFMGPKD
+597 QSRITGFMGPKD
-609 FATHLN
+609 FSAHLGP
-615 AILQ
+615 ILQ

>member
-1 MIKSFLLSLL
+1 MIKSFLFSLL
-11 LCCSFISQAQSTNA
+11 LSLSFISQAQSTSA

-39 QAFVMDFRQR
+39 QAFVMDFRQ
-49 TGSDGQEKLQISFT
+49 QENKLQVSFT

-69 LYKDKFKFAGVDT
+69 LYKDKFKFVGIDAA
-82 GFSHPKYPKGVMIED
+82 FSHPQYPKGVMITD
-97 EYFGTAEV
+97 EYFGESEV

-117 QVGTEALLK
+117 QLGSEAMLK
-126 LRYQGCAEAGLC
+126 VRFQGCAEAGLC
-138 YPVQTVEIPLIAP
+138 YPVQTLDIPLIAP
-151 EGTASASASTA
+151 AATASASTA
-162 EAAAALGV
+162 DAAAALGI
-170 TDNSASTS
+170 TDNSAADDSTTTTS
-178 DAANSAPASSAPVSE
+178 TAPVSE
-193 QLQLLDTLQTD
+193 QLQLLDKLQSD

-277 FQTYFQHPIVLVAIS
+277 FQTYFQHPVVLIAIS
-292 ILFVVLALAMFGV
+292 ILFVFLALAMFGV

-316 KVNSLSNKQQ
+316 KVNNLSNKQQ

-361 SGDLALGAL
+361 SGDLALGVL

-398 AWMDVVK
+398 AWMDLVK

-424 PAYIVVLA
+424 PAYVVVIA

-443 LHRLSQQLTKG
+443 LHRLSQQLSSG
-454 TTGQSMSWALA
+454 TTGQSISWMLA
-465 LVILLGTT
+465 LVIVLGTT
-473 GANLWYWLPGTTLVT
+473 GANLWYWLPGATVTTT
-488 AASGQ
+488 Q
-493 SVATASTEFKQ
+493 ATQTQNTEFKL

-547 PEVKNLMA
+547 GEVKNLMA
-555 QFTLIKIDVTNATD
+555 QFTLIKIDVTHATE

-588 FDKNGGELT
+588 FDKNGSELT
-597 QSRVTGFMGPKD
+597 QSRITGFMGPKD
-609 FATHLN
+609 FSAHLGP
-615 AILQ
+615 ILQ

>member
-1 MIKSFLLSLL
+1 MIKSFLFSLL
-11 LCCSFISQAQSTNA
+11 LSLSFISQAQSTNA

-39 QAFVMDFRQR
+39 QAFVMDFRQQDDS
-49 TGSDGQEKLQISFT
+49 TGQAKLQVSFT

-69 LYKDKFKFAGVDT
+69 LYKDKFKFVGIDAA
-82 GFSHPKYPKGVMIED
+82 FSHPQYPKGVMIKD
-97 EYFGTAEV
+97 EYFGESEV

-117 QVGTEALLK
+117 QLGSEAMLK
-126 LRYQGCAEAGLC
+126 VRFQGCAEAGLC
-138 YPVQTVEIPLIAP
+138 YPVQTLDIPLIAP
-151 EGTASASASTA
+151 AVDEGPAASASTA
-162 EAAAALGV
+162 DAAAALGIV
-170 TDNSASTS
+170 DNSTANTSTTS
-178 DAANSAPASSAPVSE
+178 TAPVSE
-193 QLQLLDTLQTD
+193 QLQLLDKLQTD

-292 ILFVVLALAMFGV
+292 ILFVALALAMFGV

-424 PAYIVVLA
+424 PAYVVVIA

-443 LHRLSQQLTKG
+443 LHRLSQQLSAG
-454 TTGQSMSWALA
+454 TTGQSISWMLA
-465 LVILLGTT
+465 LVIVLGTT
-473 GANLWYWLPGTTLVT
+473 GANLWYWLPGTTVT
-488 AASGQ
+488 TTQ
-493 SVATASTEFKQ
+493 ATQTQNTEFKL

-547 PEVKNLMA
+547 GEVKSLMA
-555 QFTLIKIDVTNATD
+555 QFTLIKVDVTHATD

-588 FDKNGGELT
+588 FDKNGSELT
-597 QSRVTGFMGPKD
+597 QSRITGFMGPKD
-609 FATHLN
+609 FSAHLGP
-615 AILQ
+615 ILQ

>member
-1 MIKSFLLSLL
+1 MIKSFLFSLL
-11 LCCSFISQAQSTNA
+11 LSLSFISQAQSTNA

-39 QAFVMDFRQR
+39 QAFVMDFRQQDDS
-49 TGSDGQEKLQISFT
+49 TGQAKLQVSFT

-69 LYKDKFKFAGVDT
+69 LYKDKFKFVGIDAA
-82 GFSHPKYPKGVMIED
+82 FSHPQYPKGVMIKD
-97 EYFGTAEV
+97 EYFGESEV

-117 QVGTEALLK
+117 QLGSEAMLK
-126 LRYQGCAEAGLC
+126 VRFQGCAEAGLC
-138 YPVQTVEIPLIAP
+138 YPVQTLDIPLIAP
-151 EGTASASASTA
+151 AADEGPAASASTA
-162 EAAAALGV
+162 DAAAALGIV
-170 TDNSASTS
+170 DNSAANTSTTS
-178 DAANSAPASSAPVSE
+178 TAPVSE
-193 QLQLLDTLQTD
+193 QLQLLDKLQTD
-204 STVKALF
+204 STLKALF

-292 ILFVVLALAMFGV
+292 ILFVALALAMFGV

-424 PAYIVVLA
+424 PAYVVMIA

-443 LHRLSQQLTKG
+443 LHRLSQQLSSG
-454 TTGQSMSWALA
+454 TTGQSISWMLA
-465 LVILLGTT
+465 LVIVLGTT
-473 GANLWYWLPGTTLVT
+473 GANLWYWLPGTTVT
-488 AASGQ
+488 TTQ
-493 SVATASTEFKQ
+493 ATQTQNTEFKL

-547 PEVKNLMA
+547 GEVKSLMA
-555 QFTLIKIDVTNATD
+555 QFTLIKVDVTHATD

-588 FDKNGGELT
+588 FDKNGSELT
-597 QSRVTGFMGPKD
+597 QSRITGFMGPKD
-609 FATHLN
+609 FSAHLGP
-615 AILQ
+615 ILQ

>member
-1 MIKSFLLSLL
+1 MIKSFLFSLL
-11 LCCSFISQAQSTNA
+11 LSLSFISQAQSTSA
-25 LAALQQGSQFLPVE
+25 LAALQQSSQFLPVE
-39 QAFVMDFRQR
+39 QAFVMDFRQ
-49 TGSDGQEKLQISFT
+49 QENKLQVSFT

-69 LYKDKFKFAGVDT
+69 LYKDKFKFVGIDAA
-82 GFSHPKYPKGVMIED
+82 FSHPQYPKGVMITD
-97 EYFGTAEV
+97 EYFGESEV

-117 QVGTEALLK
+117 QLGSEAMLK
-126 LRYQGCAEAGLC
+126 VRFQGCAEAGLC
-138 YPVQTVEIPLIAP
+138 YPVQTLDIPLIAP
-151 EGTASASASTA
+151 AATASASTA
-162 EAAAALGV
+162 DAAAALGI
-170 TDNSASTS
+170 TDNSAADDSITTTST
-178 DAANSAPASSAPVSE
+178 APVSE
-193 QLQLLDTLQTD
+193 QLQLLDKLQSD

-277 FQTYFQHPIVLVAIS
+277 FQTYFQHPVVLIAIS
-292 ILFVVLALAMFGV
+292 ILFVFLALAMFGV

-316 KVNSLSNKQQ
+316 KVNNLSNKQQ

-398 AWMDVVK
+398 AWMDLVK

-424 PAYIVVLA
+424 PAYVVVIA

-443 LHRLSQQLTKG
+443 LHRLSQQLSSG
-454 TTGQSMSWALA
+454 TTGQSISWMLA
-465 LVILLGTT
+465 LVIVLGTT
-473 GANLWYWLPGTTLVT
+473 GANLWYWLPGATVT
-488 AASGQ
+488 QVVGQ
-493 SVATASTEFKQ
+493 TVQTQNTEFKL

-525 LVDLFAEWCVACK
+525 LVDLYAEWCVACK

-547 PEVKNLMA
+547 GEVKSLMA
-555 QFTLIKIDVTNATD
+555 QFTLIKVDVTNATE

-588 FDKNGGELT
+588 FDKNGSELT
-597 QSRVTGFMGPKD
+597 QSRITGFMGPKD
-609 FATHLN
+609 FSAHLGP
-615 AILQ
+615 ILQ

>member
-1 MIKSFLLSLL
+1 MIKSFLFSLL
-11 LCCSFISQAQSTNA
+11 LSLSFISQAQSTSA

-39 QAFVMDFRQR
+39 QAFVMDFRQQD
-49 TGSDGQEKLQISFT
+49 TAGQSKVQVSFT

-69 LYKDKFKFAGVDT
+69 LYKDKFKFVGIDAA
-82 GFSHPKYPKGVMIED
+82 FSHPKYPKGVMIKD
-97 EYFGTAEV
+97 EYFGESEV

-117 QVGTEALLK
+117 QLGSEAMLK
-126 LRYQGCAEAGLC
+126 VRFQGCAEAGLC
-138 YPVQTVEIPLIAP
+138 YPVQTLDIPLIAP
-151 EGTASASASTA
+151 VADKTTTDSASTA

-170 TDNSASTS
+170 TEDSA
-178 DAANSAPASSAPVSE
+178 AIASPGSAPVSE
-193 QLQLLDTLQTD
+193 QLQLLDSLKTD
-204 STVKALF
+204 STAKALF

-277 FQTYFQHPIVLVAIS
+277 FQTYFQHPVVLIAIS
-292 ILFVVLALAMFGV
+292 ILFVFLALAMFGV

-424 PAYIVVLA
+424 PAYVVVIA

-443 LHRLSQQLTKG
+443 LHRLSQQLSQG
-454 TTGQSMSWALA
+454 TTGQSISWMLA
-465 LVILLGTT
+465 LVIVLGTT
-473 GANLWYWLPGTTLVT
+473 GANLWYWLPGATVT
-488 AASGQ
+488 QAPGQ
-493 SVATASTEFKQ
+493 TVQTQNTEFKL

-525 LVDLFAEWCVACK
+525 LVDLYAEWCVACK

-547 PEVKNLMA
+547 GEVKSLMA

-597 QSRVTGFMGPKD
+597 QSRITGFMGPKD
-609 FATHLN
+609 FSAHLGQ
-615 AILQ
+615 ILQ

>member
-1 MIKSFLLSLL
+1 MIKSFLFSLL
-11 LCCSFISQAQSTNA
+11 LSLSFISQAQSTNA

-39 QAFVMDFRQR
+39 QAFVMDFRQQDDS
-49 TGSDGQEKLQISFT
+49 TGQTKLQVSFT

-69 LYKDKFKFAGVDT
+69 LYKDKFKFVGIDAA
-82 GFSHPKYPKGVMIED
+82 FSHPQYPKGVMIKD
-97 EYFGTAEV
+97 EYFGESEV

-117 QVGTEALLK
+117 QLGSEAMLK
-126 LRYQGCAEAGLC
+126 VRFQGCAEAGLC
-138 YPVQTVEIPLIAP
+138 YPVQTLDIPLIAP
-151 EGTASASASTA
+151 ESSASEKTATASASTA
-162 EAAAALGV
+162 DAAAALGI
-170 TDNSASTS
+170 TDNSSSTTS
-178 DAANSAPASSAPVSE
+178 TAPVSE
-193 QLQLLDTLQTD
+193 QLQLLDKLQTD

-292 ILFVVLALAMFGV
+292 ILFVALALAMFGV

-424 PAYIVVLA
+424 PAYVVVIA

-443 LHRLSQQLTKG
+443 LHRLSQQLSSG
-454 TTGQSMSWALA
+454 TTGQSISWMLA
-465 LVILLGTT
+465 LVIVLGTT
-473 GANLWYWLPGTTLVT
+473 GANLWYWLPGTTVT
-488 AASGQ
+488 TTQATQ
-493 SVATASTEFKQ
+493 SQNTEFKL

-547 PEVKNLMA
+547 GEVKNLMA
-555 QFTLIKIDVTNATD
+555 QFTLIKIDVTHATD

-588 FDKNGGELT
+588 FDKNGSELT
-597 QSRVTGFMGPKD
+597 QSRITGFMGPKD
-609 FATHLN
+609 FSAHLGP
-615 AILQ
+615 ILQ

>member
-1 MIKSFLLSLL
+1 MIKSFLFSLL
-11 LCCSFISQAQSTNA
+11 LSLSFISQAQSTNA

-39 QAFVMDFRQR
+39 QAFVMDFRQ
-49 TGSDGQEKLQISFT
+49 QENKLQVSFT

-69 LYKDKFKFAGVDT
+69 LYKDKFKFVGIDAA
-82 GFSHPKYPKGVMIED
+82 FSHPQYPKGVMITD
-97 EYFGTAEV
+97 EYFGESEV

-117 QVGTEALLK
+117 QLGSEAMLK
-126 LRYQGCAEAGLC
+126 VRFQGCAEAGLC
-138 YPVQTVEIPLIAP
+138 YPVQTLDIPLIAP
-151 EGTASASASTA
+151 AATASASTA
-162 EAAAALGV
+162 DAAAALGI
-170 TDNSASTS
+170 TDNSAADDSITTTST
-178 DAANSAPASSAPVSE
+178 APVSE
-193 QLQLLDTLQTD
+193 QLQLLDKLQSD

-277 FQTYFQHPIVLVAIS
+277 FQTYFQHPVVLIAIS
-292 ILFVVLALAMFGV
+292 ILFVFLALAMFGV

-316 KVNSLSNKQQ
+316 KVNNLSNKQQ

-398 AWMDVVK
+398 AWMDLVK

-424 PAYIVVLA
+424 PAYVVVIA

-443 LHRLSQQLTKG
+443 LHRLSQQLSSG
-454 TTGQSMSWALA
+454 TTGQSISWMLA
-465 LVILLGTT
+465 LVIVLGTT
-473 GANLWYWLPGTTLVT
+473 GANLWYWLPGATVTTT
-488 AASGQ
+488 Q
-493 SVATASTEFKQ
+493 ATQTQNTEFKL

-547 PEVKNLMA
+547 GEVKNLMA
-555 QFTLIKIDVTNATD
+555 QFTLIKIDVTHATE

-588 FDKNGGELT
+588 FDKNGSELT
-597 QSRVTGFMGPKD
+597 QSRITGFMGPKD
-609 FATHLN
+609 FSAHLGP
-615 AILQ
+615 ILQ

>member
-1 MIKSFLLSLL
+1 MIKSFLVSLL
-11 LCCSFISQAQSTNA
+11 LCLSFVSQAQSTNA
-25 LAALQQGSQFLPVE
+25 LAALQQGSEFLPVE
-39 QAFVMDFRQR
+39 QAFVMDFRQ
-49 TGSDGQEKLQISFT
+49 QENKLQVSFT

-82 GFSHPKYPKGVMIED
+82 AFSHPQYPKGVMITD
-97 EYFGTAEV
+97 EYFGESEV

-117 QVGTEALLK
+117 QIGKEALLK

-138 YPVQTVEIPLIAP
+138 YPVQTLEIPLIAP
-151 EGTASASASTA
+151 EGSASENSATASTA
-162 EAAAALGV
+162 DAAAALGI
-170 TDNSASTS
+170 TDNSLSANPAA
-178 DAANSAPASSAPVSE
+178 DATAPVSE
-193 QLQLLDTLQTD
+193 QLQLLDKLQSD
-204 STVKALF
+204 GTVKTLF

-239 QGQQLSGKRAFSLS
+239 QGQQLSGKRALTLS
-253 MAYVQGMAVSYS
+253 MAYVQGMAISYS

-277 FQTYFQHPIVLVAIS
+277 FQTYFQHPVVLVAIS
-292 ILFVVLALAMFGV
+292 ILFVALALAMFGV

-316 KVNSLSNKQQ
+316 KVNTLSNKQQ

-424 PAYIVVLA
+424 PASVVVIA

-443 LHRLSQQLTKG
+443 LHRLSQQLSPG
-454 TTGQSMSWALA
+454 TTGQSISWMLA
-465 LVILLGTT
+465 LVVVLGTT
-473 GANLWYWLPGTTLVT
+473 GANLWYWLPGSTVT
-488 AASGQ
+488 QVAGQ
-493 SVATASTEFKQ
+493 SVQTQNTEFKL

-518 AEAGKPV
+518 AEAGKPA
-525 LVDLFAEWCVACK
+525 LVDLYAEWCVACK

-547 PEVKNLMA
+547 SEVKNLMA
-555 QFTLIKIDVTNATD
+555 QFTLIKVDVTNASE
-569 QDQQLLDH
+569 QDQQLLEH

-588 FDKNGGELT
+588 FDKNGRELT
-597 QSRVTGFMGPKD
+597 QSRITGFMGPKD
-609 FATHLN
+609 FSAHLSP
-615 AILQ
+615 ILQ

>member
-1 MIKSFLLSLL
+1 MIKSFLFSLL
-11 LCCSFISQAQSTNA
+11 LSLSFISQAQSTNA

-39 QAFVMDFRQR
+39 QAFVMDFRQ
-49 TGSDGQEKLQISFT
+49 QENKLQVSFT

-82 GFSHPKYPKGVMIED
+82 AFSHPQYPKGVMIKD
-97 EYFGTAEV
+97 EYFGESEV

-117 QVGTEALLK
+117 QIGTEALLK

-138 YPVQTVEIPLIAP
+138 YPVQTLEIPLIAP
-151 EGTASASASTA
+151 EGSAAEKAATTSASTA
-162 EAAAALGV
+162 DAAAALGIV
-170 TDNSASTS
+170 DNSTANTSTTS
-178 DAANSAPASSAPVSE
+178 TAPVSE
-193 QLQLLDTLQTD
+193 QLQLLDKLQTD

-292 ILFVVLALAMFGV
+292 ILFVALALAMFGV

-424 PAYIVVLA
+424 PAYVVVIA

-454 TTGQSMSWALA
+454 TTGQSISWMLA
-465 LVILLGTT
+465 LVIVLGTT
-473 GANLWYWLPGTTLVT
+473 GANLWYWLPGTTVT
-488 AASGQ
+488 TTQ
-493 SVATASTEFKQ
+493 ATQTQNTEFKL

-518 AEAGKPV
+518 AETGKPV

-547 PEVKNLMA
+547 GQVKSLMA
-555 QFTLIKIDVTNATD
+555 QFTLIKVDVTHATD

-588 FDKNGGELT
+588 FDKNGSELT
-597 QSRVTGFMGPKD
+597 QSRITGFMGPKD
-609 FATHLN
+609 FSAHLGP
-615 AILQ
+615 ILQ

>member
-1 MIKSFLLSLL
+1 VIKSFLFSLL
-11 LCCSFISQAQSTNA
+11 LSLSFISQAQSTNA

-39 QAFVMDFRQR
+39 QAFVMDFRQQ
-49 TGSDGQEKLQISFT
+49 DDAAGQAKLQVSFT

-69 LYKDKFKFAGVDT
+69 LYKDKFKFVGIDAA
-82 GFSHPKYPKGVMIED
+82 FSHPQYPKGVMIHD
-97 EYFGTAEV
+97 EYYQDSEV

-117 QVGTEALLK
+117 QLGSEAMLK
-126 LRYQGCAEAGLC
+126 VRFQGCAEAGLC
-138 YPVQTVEIPLIAP
+138 YPVQTLDIPLIVPTAD
-151 EGTASASASTA
+151 EGPAASASTA
-162 EAAAALGV
+162 DAAAALGV
-170 TDNSASTS
+170 TDNSAANDSTT
-178 DAANSAPASSAPVSE
+178 ASTAPVSE
-193 QLQLLDTLQTD
+193 QLQLLDKLQTD

-253 MAYVQGMAVSYS
+253 MAYVQGMAISYS

-292 ILFVVLALAMFGV
+292 ILFVALALAMFGV

-424 PAYIVVLA
+424 PAYVVVIA

-443 LHRLSQQLTKG
+443 LHRLSQQLSTG
-454 TTGQSMSWALA
+454 TTGQSISWMLA
-465 LVILLGTT
+465 LVIVLGTT
-473 GANLWYWLPGTTLVT
+473 GANLWYWLPGTAVT
-488 AASGQ
+488 TTQATQ
-493 SVATASTEFKQ
+493 SQNTEFKL

-547 PEVKNLMA
+547 GEVKNLMA

-588 FDKNGGELT
+588 FDKNGSELT
-597 QSRVTGFMGPKD
+597 QSRITGFMGPKD
-609 FATHLN
+609 FSAHLGP
-615 AILQ
+615 ILQ

>member
-1 MIKSFLLSLL
+1 MIKSFLFSLL
-11 LCCSFISQAQSTNA
+11 LSLSFISQAQSTNA

-39 QAFVMDFRQR
+39 QAFVMDFRQQASS
-49 TGSDGQEKLQISFT
+49 GGQQKLQVSFT

-69 LYKDKFKFAGVDT
+69 LYKDKFKFVGIDAA
-82 GFSHPKYPKGVMIED
+82 FSHPQYPKGMMITD
-97 EYFGTAEV
+97 EYFGESEV

-117 QVGTEALLK
+117 QLGSEAMLK
-126 LRYQGCAEAGLC
+126 VRFQGCAEAGLC
-138 YPVQTVEIPLIAP
+138 YPVQTLDIPLIAP
-151 EGTASASASTA
+151 AASEGPAESASTA
-162 EAAAALGV
+162 DAAAALGIA
-170 TDNSASTS
+170 DNPASTAS
-178 DAANSAPASSAPVSE
+178 DTTSSAPVSE
-193 QLQLLDTLQTD
+193 QLQLLDKLQTD
-204 STVKALF
+204 STLKALF

-292 ILFVVLALAMFGV
+292 ILFVALALAMFGV

-424 PAYIVVLA
+424 PAYVVVIA

-443 LHRLSQQLTKG
+443 LHRLSQQLSQG
-454 TTGQSMSWALA
+454 TTGQSISWMLA
-465 LVILLGTT
+465 LVIMLGTT
-473 GANLWYWLPGTTLVT
+473 GANLWYWLPSPVV
-488 AASGQ
+488 AAGQ
-493 SVATASTEFKQ
+493 SVQTQNTEFKL

-518 AEAGKPV
+518 ADAGKPV
-525 LVDLFAEWCVACK
+525 LVDLYAEWCVACK

-547 PEVKNLMA
+547 GEVKNLMA
-555 QFTLIKIDVTNATD
+555 QFTLIKVDVTNATE

-588 FDKNGGELT
+588 FDKNGSELT
-597 QSRVTGFMGPKD
+597 QSRITGFMGPKD
-609 FATHLN
+609 FSAHLGP
-615 AILQ
+615 IVQ

>member
-1 MIKSFLLSLL
+1 MIKSFLVSLL
-11 LCCSFISQAQSTNA
+11 LCLSFVSQAQSTNA
-25 LAALQQGSQFLPVE
+25 LAALQQGSEFLPVE
-39 QAFVMDFRQR
+39 QAFVMDFRQ
-49 TGSDGQEKLQISFT
+49 QENKLQVSFT

-82 GFSHPKYPKGVMIED
+82 AFSHPQYPKGVMIHD
-97 EYFGTAEV
+97 EYFGESEV

-117 QVGTEALLK
+117 QIGKEALLK

-138 YPVQTVEIPLIAP
+138 YPVQTLEIPLIAP
-151 EGTASASASTA
+151 EGSASENSATASTA
-162 EAAAALGV
+162 DAAAALGI
-170 TDNSASTS
+170 TDNSLSTNPAA
-178 DAANSAPASSAPVSE
+178 DATAPVSE
-193 QLQLLDTLQTD
+193 QLQLLDKLQSD
-204 STVKALF
+204 GTVKTLF

-239 QGQQLSGKRAFSLS
+239 QGQQLSGKRAFTLS
-253 MAYVQGMAVSYS
+253 MAYVQGMAISYS

-277 FQTYFQHPIVLVAIS
+277 FQTYFQHPVVLVAIS
-292 ILFVVLALAMFGV
+292 ILFVALALAMFGV

-316 KVNSLSNKQQ
+316 KVNTLSNKQQ

-424 PAYIVVLA
+424 PASVVVIA

-443 LHRLSQQLTKG
+443 LHRLSQQLSPG
-454 TTGQSMSWALA
+454 TTGQSISWMLA
-465 LVILLGTT
+465 LVVVLGTT
-473 GANLWYWLPGTTLVT
+473 GANLWYWLPGSTVT
-488 AASGQ
+488 QVAGQ
-493 SVATASTEFKQ
+493 SVQTQNTEFKL

-518 AEAGKPV
+518 AEAGKPA
-525 LVDLFAEWCVACK
+525 LVDLYAEWCVACK

-547 PEVKNLMA
+547 SEVKNLMA
-555 QFTLIKIDVTNATD
+555 QFTLIKVDVTNATE
-569 QDQQLLDH
+569 QDQQLLEH

-588 FDKNGGELT
+588 FDKNGSELT
-597 QSRVTGFMGPKD
+597 QSRITGFMGPKD
-609 FATHLN
+609 FSAHLSP
-615 AILQ
+615 ILQ

>member
-1 MIKSFLLSLL
+1 MIKSFLFSLL
-11 LCCSFISQAQSTNA
+11 LSLSFISQAQSTNA

-39 QAFVMDFRQR
+39 QAFVMDFRQQNDS
-49 TGSDGQEKLQISFT
+49 TGQAKLQVSFT

-69 LYKDKFKFAGVDT
+69 LYKDKFKFVGIDAA
-82 GFSHPKYPKGVMIED
+82 FSHPQYPKGVMIKD
-97 EYFGTAEV
+97 EYFGESEV

-117 QVGTEALLK
+117 QLGSEAMLK
-126 LRYQGCAEAGLC
+126 VRFQGCAEAGLC
-138 YPVQTVEIPLIAP
+138 YPVQTLDIPLIVPAAD
-151 EGTASASASTA
+151 EGPAASASTA
-162 EAAAALGV
+162 DAAAALGV
-170 TDNSASTS
+170 TDNSVANDSTTVS
-178 DAANSAPASSAPVSE
+178 TAPVSE
-193 QLQLLDTLQTD
+193 QLQLLDKLQTD

-253 MAYVQGMAVSYS
+253 MAYVQGMAISYS

-292 ILFVVLALAMFGV
+292 ILFVALALAMFGV

-424 PAYIVVLA
+424 PAYVVVIA

-454 TTGQSMSWALA
+454 TTGQSISWMLA
-465 LVILLGTT
+465 LVIVLGTT
-473 GANLWYWLPGTTLVT
+473 GANLWYWLPGTTVT
-488 AASGQ
+488 TTQ
-493 SVATASTEFKQ
+493 ATQTQNTEFKL

-547 PEVKNLMA
+547 GEVKNLMA

-588 FDKNGGELT
+588 FDKNGSELT
-597 QSRVTGFMGPKD
+597 QSRITGFMGPKD
-609 FATHLN
+609 FSAHLGP
-615 AILQ
+615 ILQ